1 MLEFIIGRA
10 GTGKTEEC
18 LRAMQQEMR
27 REAVGPALIL
37 LLPEHMTY
45 KVERQLAAAME
56 AEGSGFL
63 RAQVFGFRRFAQQ
76 VLLDVGGAAQ
86 PRITEI
92 GRRLLLKRVLQAQE
106 DKLRFFQRAAR
117 QRGFSA
123 SLAEAVDEFKSYG
136 IVPERLTAAA
146 EKVSDTRLQDKLQD
160 LALLYDGFAAS
171 MAGRYNDAG
180 DLLDKLA
187 ARLPEASLIA
197 GAEIWV
203 DGFIFFNPQEKQILR
218 ALLQQAKHVHI
229 TLPLDAGDCPEE
241 NRRETGIFHR
251 AYRTFQEL
259 QLLAGELGQECRVRS
274 LPAAHRFQAGGLEN
288 IEQQLFRFP
297 QQPAAEATG
306 IQLVEAATRRLEA
319 EAAAAD
325 MLRLCREKGWHWR
338 DIGVLLRDGDAY
350 EKMLELVL
358 QDYKIPFFSDSKR
371 PGVHHPLAELVRSAL
386 EVLHGWRYDAV
397 FRCLKTDFF
406 PVTRGQA
413 DLLENYVLEFGI
425 RGFRW
430 TMAED
435 WHYRRGMQAEA
446 SEEELLA
453 LERINLVRRAVATPL
468 AALEAAVGQAKNVR
482 ELTRAIYEF
491 LQELAVPE
499 TLAKWAQEAEQAGR
513 LVEAREHRQVWD
525 DVMEL
530 LDQLVET
537 SGEELPD
544 RKEYEAVLG
553 EGLDA
558 LEISLIPPGLDYV
571 TIASFDQNSLD
582 NVRAVYILGAN
593 EGIMPRR
600 SQEKGL
606 LSDAERLYLADA
618 GVELSSGSVEGS
630 FGEKY
635 LLYRGFTEAREYL
648 WVSYA
653 LADAAG
659 NGLEPSPLV
668 RRLRRIFPQ
677 RPVLSIPL
685 ESMERRDSLQA
696 AEGRQAVSGLAA
708 ALRGCREKHQLA
720 SLWREVYNWSLEQPA
735 LQPALQMVIRG
746 LFAQADTDRLPASLA
761 RQLYTKNRRL
771 QGSVTRFERFRGCPF
786 SHFAQYGLRLK
797 ERKVYQFQAP
807 DRGNL
812 LHDVLRAFGE
822 ELKAQGRRWQEVSSA
837 EAAALSDRLVAELA
851 PQQQNE
857 ILLSSAQYKNLLQR
871 LQGAAESSIQRMI
884 ALDAVSQFHPAAFE
898 RSFGHG
904 PGAMPPLTY
913 ALPEDCELEIMGT
926 IDRID
931 IAEDGRYFVI
941 LDYKT
946 GNAWIN
952 LLDVY
957 YGLRLQLLTYLLA
970 ARNLLARSQQEPVLP
985 AGMLY
990 CFLKRP
996 MLSVNHRPSAKEAEA
1011 LLMKELSM
1019 PGWVLADPEI
1029 IRAIDSTLTFLPIRF
1044 KSNGEL
1050 DSRSQA
1056 RVKTEEEFAVL
1067 LDYVSYVLKDTGAD
1081 ILSGEISAS
1090 PYMQE
1095 KGNACTYCQYHAVC
1109 GFDLQLPGFAYRK
1122 LPEAEDADIM
1132 EKMKEAGE
1140 EEGR

>member
-218 ALLQQAKHVHI
+218 ALLQQANHVHI

-696 AEGRQAVSGLAA
+696 AEGRQAVSGLAS

-822 ELKAQGRRWQEVSSA
+822 ELKAQGRRWQ
-837 EAAALSDRLVAELA
+837 
-851 PQQQNE
+851 
-857 ILLSSAQYKNLLQR
+857 
-871 LQGAAESSIQRMI
+871 
-884 ALDAVSQFHPAAFE
+884 
-898 RSFGHG
+898 
-904 PGAMPPLTY
+904 
-913 ALPEDCELEIMGT
+913 
-926 IDRID
+926 
-931 IAEDGRYFVI
+931 
-941 LDYKT
+941 
-946 GNAWIN
+946 
-952 LLDVY
+952 
-957 YGLRLQLLTYLLA
+957 
-970 ARNLLARSQQEPVLP
+970 
-985 AGMLY
+985 
-990 CFLKRP
+990 
-996 MLSVNHRPSAKEAEA
+996 
-1011 LLMKELSM
+1011 
-1019 PGWVLADPEI
+1019 
-1029 IRAIDSTLTFLPIRF
+1029 
-1044 KSNGEL
+1044 
-1050 DSRSQA
+1050 
-1056 RVKTEEEFAVL
+1056 
-1067 LDYVSYVLKDTGAD
+1067 
-1081 ILSGEISAS
+1081 
-1090 PYMQE
+1090 
-1095 KGNACTYCQYHAVC
+1095 
-1109 GFDLQLPGFAYRK
+1109 
-1122 LPEAEDADIM
+1122 
-1132 EKMKEAGE
+1132 
-1140 EEGR
+1140 

>member
-76 VLLDVGGAAQ
+76 VLLDVGGAAR

-218 ALLQQAKHVHI
+218 ALLQQANHVHI

-537 SGEELPD
+537 SGDETMEL
-544 RKEYEAVLG
+544 KEYEGILG

-582 NVRAVYILGAN
+582 NVRAIYILGAN
-593 EGIMPRR
+593 EGTMPRR

-618 GVELSSGSVEGS
+618 GLELSSGSLEGS

-635 LLYRGFTEAREYL
+635 LLYRGFTEARDYL
-648 WVSYA
+648 WISYA
-653 LADAAG
+653 LADASG
-659 NGLEPSPLV
+659 EGMEPSPLLQRI
-668 RRLRRIFPQ
+668 RRLFPEEA
-677 RPVLSIPL
+677 VLSIPL
-685 ESMERRDSLQA
+685 ESMERSDELQA
-696 AEGRQAVSGLAA
+696 AEGRQAVSALAS
-708 ALRGCREKHQLA
+708 ALRGFRERHRLDA
-720 SLWREVYNWSLEQPA
+720 LWRQVYNWGLEQQELRPA
-735 LQPALQMVIRG
+735 LRMVTRG
-746 LFAQADTDRLPASLA
+746 LFAKAREDRLPEELA
-761 RQLYTKNRRL
+761 RRLYTKNRRL
-771 QGSVTRFERFRGCPF
+771 QGSVTRFERFQGCPF

-797 ERKVYQFQAP
+797 ERRIYQFQAL

-822 ELKAQGRRWQEVSSA
+822 ELKAAGRSWREVTA
-837 EAAALSDRLVAELA
+837 EEAAAICARLVKELA
-851 PQQQNE
+851 PRLQNE
-857 ILLSSAQYKNLLQR
+857 ILLSSAQYKDFLQR
-871 LQGAAESSIQRMI
+871 LQVTAQSSIRRMI
-884 ALDAVSQFHPAAFE
+884 AMDMVSRFHPAVFE

-913 ALPEDCELEIMGT
+913 ELAGDCRLEIMGT

-931 IAEDGRYFVI
+931 LAENGQYFLI
-941 LDYKT
+941 IDYKT
-946 GNAWIN
+946 GNAYIN
-952 LLDVY
+952 LLEVY

-970 ARNLLARSQQEPVLP
+970 ARNLLARSEAEPMLP

-990 CFLKRP
+990 CFLKHP
-996 MLSVNHRPSAKEAEA
+996 MISVSHRPDAKEARER
-1011 LLMKELSM
+1011 LEKELTM
-1019 PGWVLADPEI
+1019 PGWVLADKAVI
-1029 IRAIDSTLTFLPIRF
+1029 QAVDSSGVFIPITF
-1044 KSNGEL
+1044 KKDGEL
-1050 DSRSQA
+1050 DKRSRAS
-1056 RVKTEEEFAVL
+1056 VKTEEEFEL
-1067 LDYVSYVLKDTGAD
+1067 LLEYVSYVLQDTGEH
-1081 ILSGEISAS
+1081 ILSGEIAAS
-1090 PYMQE
+1090 PYLQE
-1095 KGNACTYCQYHAVC
+1095 KSNACTYCLYHAVC
-1109 GFDLQLPGFAYRK
+1109 GFDLQLPGFAYRR
-1122 LPEAEDADIM
+1122 LQGQEDDVLLQEMQKAG
-1132 EKMKEAGE
+1132 KEE
-1140 EEGR
+1140 NS